1 MPKNIEEIYVE
12 FTEPVKPDSFTFKL
26 GSNEIVPEGLISHDE
41 LFGTDFDDLHP
52 IRAII
57 GLQDKLDE
65 IYKAIYSSK
74 KNHADYY
81 LWEDKNITEEY
92 RTNRFVTI
100 HSDTNTISLCTSKDE
115 IFGITVDDAAYIGG
129 HSVESNDS
137 KYGLVMQ
144 NGVGI
149 VQCETPVVDGD
160 HVVSNNYGIATKT
173 HNNYGCKVITSYELD
188 GITYAVIVIGAM
200 TSQIF
205 NISNDM
211 STVNNRVAK
220 VEKNI
225 NVAMSL
231 ANEAHNKATNI
242 DKTAS
247 DSNQKVDD
255 MKAEMDA
262 VLGDVTNQVESANKQ
277 SATAMATAEAAK
289 SNAIAMQETAVKTA
303 NEAATNVNNL
313 IADLEPITSWK
324 DTESGNSGAD
334 YMVNY
339 IKNGVATKSEIATIE
354 TQTAHA
360 LSETEKTAFGLNS
373 LVTSI
378 DRYSVGEFSQAYGLT
393 REQASSILK
402 NGMIY
407 IPTENHTETYGDFT
421 QRFIRCYYY
430 TWENDKWISSTS
442 PLVTFSI
449 YEPIG
454 TETTKYWYV
463 DGNTAPEGREPYAL
477 YVWDGEQWIKV
488 NILDGNVTNRLTSM
502 IRQTADEIT
511 AEIVNARGSA
521 ASLGA
526 RLEAD
531 KTVVESLASW
541 SKGGSDTAFNI
552 ATIQQ
557 SASDAG
563 ASLALMVIDKDGNKV
578 LNGASIILGTG
589 EDDSY
594 IKFDARRIDFS
605 AEDFKINANKIDFV
619 SDRFTMDADKI
630 DFVGTATFLK
640 PNDLGENGTTI
651 IDGGRI
657 KTGTLSADT
666 IHGGT
671 IDATNVTIKN
681 LDADQITSGEITAKH
696 INADGL
702 KITNGTYSG
711 TLSVG
716 GTVASPNFK
725 VDANG
730 NVVMN
735 GNINLN
741 GSISWGNN
749 DVLTGAADVYE
760 ILSENSRF
768 GCFYGENG
776 SLYINASYIQSGVI
790 DADYID
796 VDGIITANNLLTK
809 SGEFSGHLNVESG
822 SRCNIFTTIYLNNT
836 STYFLSSHQSNLNNL
851 TVTGVFDASGN
862 SFTSSAYSISLGTA
876 NGNGSLNGTWKLN
889 SAELTT
895 SDQNAKNSIADID
908 SRYSILFD
916 NLTPRIYKYND
927 GTSGRYHIG
936 FIAQEVDEALQKAGI
951 SRQEFAGVCIDTSE
965 DDVEYW
971 ALRYDEFIALNT
983 REIQKLKAEIA
994 ELKAIIA
1001 GGEKV

>member
-1 MPKNIEEIYVE
+1 MPKNIEEIFIE

-144 NGVGI
+144 NGVGV
-149 VQCETPVVDGD
+149 VQCETPVAEGD
-160 HVVSNNYGIATKT
+160 HVISNNYGIATKT
-173 HNNYGCKVITSYELD
+173 QNSYGCKVITSYEMN
-188 GITYAVIVIGAM
+188 GITYAVVVIGAM

-211 STVNNRVAK
+211 SAVSNRVAK

-262 VLGDVTNQVESANKQ
+262 VLGDITNRVESANQQ
-277 SATAMATAEAAK
+277 SVTAKAVAEAAVSSADK
-289 SNAIAMQETAVKTA
+289 MREDAVNKA

-339 IKNGVATKSEIATIE
+339 IKNGVATKSEIAAVE
-354 TQTAHA
+354 TQTTRAI
-360 LSETEKTAFGLNS
+360 SEIEKNAFGLQS

-378 DRYSVGEFSQAYGLT
+378 DQYSVGEFSQAYGLT

-449 YEPIG
+449 YEPLG

-477 YVWDGEQWIKV
+477 YVWDGAQWVKV

-511 AEIVNARGSA
+511 AEIVNARGSS

-526 RLEAD
+526 RLETD

-557 SASDAG
+557 SASEAG
-563 ASLALMVIDKDGNKV
+563 TSLALMVIDKDGNKV

-589 EDDSY
+589 ENDSY

-605 AEDFKINANKIDFV
+605 AEDFKINANKIDFI

-640 PNDLGENGTTI
+640 PNDLGENGTTV
-651 IDGGRI
+651 IDGARI
-657 KTGTLSADT
+657 KTGTIDAQDVTIINLNADN
-666 IHGGT
+666 IKSGT
-671 IDATNVTIKN
+671 IDAEQVTILN
-681 LDADQITSGEITAKH
+681 LDADNITSGTIK
-696 INADGL
+696 ADFIDAADL
-702 KITNGTYSG
+702 
-711 TLSVG
+711 
-716 GTVASPNFK
+716 K
-725 VDANG
+725 VDAI
-730 NVVMN
+730 
-735 GNINLN
+735 NITGTLTFGQLPNTVATTDELMTYD
-741 GSISWGNN
+741 
-749 DVLTGAADVYE
+749 DVTIITERTIKTAKITAD
-760 ILSENSRF
+760 
-768 GCFYGENG
+768 
-776 SLYINASYIQSGVI
+776 QI
-790 DADYID
+790 DADVVTSNTLSGAIAD
-796 VDGIITANNLLTK
+796 LSLVQTK
-809 SGEFSGHLNVESG
+809 S
-822 SRCNIFTTIYLNNT
+822 
-836 STYFLSSHQSNLNNL
+836 LSSSSI
-851 TVTGVFDASGN
+851 TVSGDANIGGYTDAQGGIGCSIGSKTFMLGSSENYISGGG
-862 SFTSSAYSISLGTA
+862 SLLGSWYV
-876 NGNGSLNGTWKLN
+876 NGSE
-889 SAELTT
+889 AIT
-895 SDQNAKNSIADID
+895 SDINFKNTIIPLSNK
-908 SRYSILFD
+908 YSVLFD
-916 NLTPRIYKYND
+916 SLIPVEYKYND
-927 GTSGRYHIG
+927 GTSNRIHTG
-936 FIAQEVDEALQKAGI
+936 FIAQDVEQAILSAGLTT
-951 SRQEFAGVCIDTSE
+951 QDFAGFIRATETDENGNKYEKC
-965 DDVEYW
+965 Y
-971 ALRYDEFIALNT
+971 LRYDEFIALNT
-983 REIQKLKAEIA
+983 YEIQKLKAEIA